1 MPLAP
6 MDNSVTAPG
15 MMTSLDDC
23 TQQLAV
29 YGSSTST
36 APLPPATAHDFKRAL
51 LDYLACILAGTSE
64 PVVQAALDC
73 VVEYGQGPHDELP
86 VVASIARLKGPEAA
100 FVNGVRAH
108 ALDLDDGYTQGSC
121 HPGAVIFSAA
131 FAAARK
137 HSVSPARFMSAVVL
151 GYDVTLR
158 IAATAHPTTAVH
170 GFHNTAIAG
179 VFGAAAAAAAVMGL
193 DAERLRHALGLAAS
207 FSGGVL
213 EFLHDGSDAKR
224 LHAGKAA
231 RDGVFCAQLAARGIS
246 GPARALEGK
255 FGFFNAFARGE
266 IRPEFLLKGLG
277 QEFLI
282 SRLYFKLY
290 PCCRHYHAAIDAA
303 RSLVKDT
310 AIDAGAIA
318 HVDIG
323 LYGLGV
329 HGHDQRHVHTLLEAQ
344 MSAPCAVA
352 LALLDANVTIQS
364 FRPESLGRQVLQDLM
379 LKIETR
385 EDELCERL
393 YPSVRSG
400 VVTVHL
406 KNGERHERRV
416 ESPKGEEMN
425 PLSDQELEEK
435 FRSSAEG
442 VMPGALIDNMVRL
455 IWDFESQGGALI
467 DQVL

>member
-1 MPLAP
+1 
-6 MDNSVTAPG
+6 MDVLVTDPG
-15 MMTSLDDC
+15 MTTSLDNC
-23 TQQLAV
+23 TQELAA
-29 YGSSTST
+29 YGALASTT
-36 APLPPATAHDFKRAL
+36 PLPPEVAHDFKRAL
-51 LDYLACILAGTSE
+51 LDYVACIQAGLSE
-64 PVVQAALDC
+64 PVVRAALDC
-73 VVEYGQGPHDELP
+73 TLDDGRAPHDGLS
-86 VVASIARLKGPEAA
+86 VAASIARLKGPGAA

-121 HPGAVIFSAA
+121 HPGAAIFPAA

-137 HSVSPARFMSAVVL
+137 HPTSPTRFMSAVAL

-158 IAATAHPTTAVH
+158 IAATGHPTTAAH

-179 VFGAAAAAAAVMGL
+179 VFGAAAAASAVAGL

-231 RDGVFCAQLAARGIS
+231 RDGVFCAELAARGIS

-266 IRPEFLLKGLG
+266 IRQGYLLKGLG

-290 PCCRHYHAAIDAA
+290 PCCRHYHAAIDATRA
-303 RSLVKDT
+303 IVKE
-310 AIDAGAIA
+310 AALDASDIER
-318 HVDIG
+318 VDIG

-329 HGHDQRHVHTLLEAQ
+329 QGHDQRRVHTLLEAQ

-352 LALLDANVTIQS
+352 LALLDANVTIES
-364 FRPESLGRQVLQDLM
+364 FRPESLGRQALQDLM
-379 LKIETR
+379 LKIDTR
-385 EDELCERL
+385 QDALCEQL

-416 ESPKGEEMN
+416 ESPKGEETN

-435 FRSSAEG
+435 FRSNAKGVLPAPVIDDVIRRIWQFESEG
-442 VMPGALIDNMVRL
+442 SALI
-455 IWDFESQGGALI
+455 EQAL
-467 DQVL
+467 